1 MSVKVNHLSP
11 LASPTPTFVVWVY
24 QFFCR
29 KSPLSLF
36 NPGFLSRST
45 CQIDSY
51 SDEDMANVIMTRVKA
66 LSLFSGGLDSI
77 LATKLILDQ
86 DIEVVALNFTS
97 QFNPI
102 EKGKNKVAEAANQLG
117 IRLQLINLESDYVH
131 LIRNPK
137 HGYGKNINPCID
149 CRIFMLK
156 KAKQYAREIGASFIF
171 TGEVLDER
179 PLSQRFNALKTV
191 EKESGLE
198 GRLLRP
204 LSAKLLPKTMA
215 EKKGLVD
222 REKLMRIRGRSRK
235 PQIKLAKE
243 YGIDYYPSPAGGCL
257 LTCEEYAH
265 KLRDLFKHKKRVSMR
280 DVDLLRMGR
289 HFRLGPNKI
298 IVGRNK
304 EENQTLTA
312 KKASTDYYF
321 EVATIPGPTTVL
333 QGTKSRKAIKTAA
346 ALTAYYSDSKD
357 MEVTVTYGKAQL
369 DKSINVSALSD
380 ADIKDL
386 RVGEN

>member
-1 MSVKVNHLSP
+1 LSYGFINFSEEST
-11 LASPTPTFVVWVY
+11 LFASSNT
-24 QFFCR
+24 
-29 KSPLSLF
+29 
-36 NPGFLSRST
+36 GFLSQSIY
-45 CQIDSY
+45 QIGSY
-51 SDEDMANVIMTRVKA
+51 SDEDKANVIMTRVKA

-102 EKGKNKVAEAANQLG
+102 EKGKNKVAEAAKQLG
-117 IRLQLINLESDYVH
+117 VRLQLINLESDYVQ

-156 KAKQYAREIGASFIF
+156 KAKQYAREIGATFIF

-179 PLSQRFNALKTV
+179 PLSQRFNALKIV

-198 GRLLRP
+198 GKLLRP

-222 REKLMRIRGRSRK
+222 REKLAGIRGRSRK
-235 PQIKLAKE
+235 PQIELAKE

-257 LTCEEYAH
+257 LTCEDYAH

-280 DVDLLRMGR
+280 DVDLLRVGR

-304 EENQTLTA
+304 EENQTLTK
-312 KKASTDYYF
+312 KKASNDYYF
-321 EVATIPGPTTVL
+321 EVATVPGPTSIL

-357 MEVTVTYGKAQL
+357 IEVTISYGKEQL
-369 DKSINVSALSD
+369 DKFITVSALND
-380 ADIKDL
+380 AAIKVL